1 MQDPEDSH
9 EAHKKKS
16 KEEERRPA
24 VSQWDVD
31 VQPLISSAKWLQ
43 VHGLKR
49 NKLSLSQILSQIGF
63 QHRKGTWQINNK
75 IIKETPTLNSLQG
88 HTHFALYFTQRR
100 FSHCLLSNANGGKGK
115 RNLYPQLQTLPVQRT
130 EELHLLLIWEGLR
143 IWEGFPFSSVLLLYL
158 GCSSNPL

>member
-1 MQDPEDSH
+1 MFPSFLLKTDAFDLKHMQDPEDSH

-63 QHRKGTWQINNK
+63 QHRKGT
-75 IIKETPTLNSLQG
+75 
-88 HTHFALYFTQRR
+88 
-100 FSHCLLSNANGGKGK
+100 
-115 RNLYPQLQTLPVQRT
+115 
-130 EELHLLLIWEGLR
+130 
-143 IWEGFPFSSVLLLYL
+143 
-158 GCSSNPL
+158 